1 MQNIAATDTK
11 KWDTVVE
18 LSGVTKYFDQNRPVS
33 LFKREKHR
41 IFALQDVTFSLKK
54 GEFAAYAGPNGAGKS
69 TTFKLL
75 SGMLCPQTGSVRLF
89 GMDPNKSRIPVMR
102 RVGILFGNRSEL
114 WWDHPVR
121 ASFEWKKAV
130 WDIDNATYD
139 RVCDEMRE
147 LLGIGDFWNSFA
159 RELSLGQRMR
169 ANLAL
174 TLLHEPELVL
184 LDEPT
189 LGLDV
194 LAKRQMIEF
203 LKKINRDKQV
213 TLLVTSH
220 DMDDLTEMAN
230 RILLINSGHLAFDG
244 DYEQLI
250 RMTGD
255 NRIIK
260 LTVKGEAPTLSGA
273 SYIGM
278 EDGKHLYRYD
288 ASQTSVAQIFGSIS
302 QIPSVDDVE
311 LRHEAIEQV
320 IAKLYQNWAKASAL
334 ANHSQI

>member
-1 MQNIAATDTK
+1 MQNTVVTDTK
-11 KWDTVVE
+11 KWDTVVNIE
-18 LSGVTKYFDQNRPVS
+18 GVTKYFDQSRPVS

-41 IFALQDVTFSLKK
+41 IYALKDVSFTLQK

-75 SGMLCPQTGSVRLF
+75 SGMLCPQEGTVRIF
-89 GMDPNKSRIPVMR
+89 GMDPNKSRIPLMR
-102 RVGILFGNRSEL
+102 RTGILFGNRSEL

-121 ASFEWKKAV
+121 ASFEWKKEV
-130 WDIDNATYD
+130 WDIKDADYH
-139 RVCDEMRE
+139 RVREELTE
-147 LLGIGDFWNSFA
+147 LLSLGDLWNSYA

-174 TLLHEPELVL
+174 MLLHEPELVL

-213 TLLVTSH
+213 TILVTSH

-230 RILLINSGHLAFDG
+230 RILLINEGQLAFDG
-244 DYEQLI
+244 DYDRLI

-255 NRIIK
+255 NRVIK
-260 LTVKGEAPTLSGA
+260 LTANGEAPVLSGA
-273 SYIGM
+273 DYMGT
-278 EDGKHLYRYD
+278 EEGKHLYRYD
-288 ASQTSVAQIFGSIS
+288 ASKTSVSEIFGSIS
-302 QIPSVDDVE
+302 KIQAVEDVE
-311 LRHEAIEQV
+311 LGHEAIEQV
-320 IAKLYQNWAKASAL
+320 IARLYEDWRNAE
-334 ANHSQI
+334 

>member
-1 MQNIAATDTK
+1 MKHTPATDTK
-11 KWDTVVE
+11 KWDSVID
-18 LSGVTKYFDQNRPVS
+18 LSHVTKYYDQKRPIS
-33 LFKREKHR
+33 LFRRETQR
-41 IFALQDVTFSLKK
+41 INALDGVTFTLQK

-75 SGMLCPQTGSVRLF
+75 SGMLRPQSGDVRVF
-89 GMDPNKSRIPVMR
+89 GMDPCKNRIQVMR
-102 RVGILFGNRSEL
+102 RTGLLFGNRSEL

-130 WDIDNATYD
+130 WDVPDAAYT
-139 RVCDEMRE
+139 RVVDEMKQ
-147 LLGIGDFWNSFA
+147 LLGIDEFWNSFA

-194 LAKRQMIEF
+194 LAKRQMIDF
-203 LKKINRDKQV
+203 LKKINKEKQV

-230 RILLINSGHLAFDG
+230 RILLINKGQLAFDG
-244 DYEQLI
+244 DYAHLMQTAGDHRLI
-250 RMTGD
+250 R
-255 NRIIK
+255 
-260 LTVKGEAPTLSGA
+260 LTLPGEAPSLPGA
-273 SYIGM
+273 VYQGF
-278 EDGKHLYRYD
+278 EDGKHIYRYD
-288 ASQTSVAQIFGSIS
+288 AAATSAQQLFGAIA
-302 QIPSVDDVE
+302 QLPYVQDVE
-311 LRHEAIEQV
+311 MGHEAIEQL
-320 IAKLYQNWAKASAL
+320 IARLYQGWKMET
-334 ANHSQI
+334 

>member
-1 MQNIAATDTK
+1 MNNTAATATK
-11 KWDTVVE
+11 KWDTVAE
-18 LSGVTKYFDQNRPVS
+18 LSHVTKYFDQKRPVS
-33 LFKREKHR
+33 LLKRENHR
-41 IFALQDVTFSLKK
+41 IYALNDVSFTLRK

-75 SGMLCPQTGSVRLF
+75 SGMLRPQQGEVRLF
-89 GMDPNKSRIPVMR
+89 GADPGVQRIPVMR
-102 RVGILFGNRSEL
+102 RTGVLFGNRSEL

-130 WDIDNATYD
+130 WDIDDATYE
-139 RVCDEMRE
+139 RICAEMRE

-174 TLLHEPELVL
+174 TLLHDPELVL

-203 LKKINRDKQV
+203 LKKINREKQV
-213 TLLVTSH
+213 TILVTSH

-230 RILLINSGHLAFDG
+230 RILLLSSGRLAFDG
-244 DYEQLI
+244 SYDQLVQ
-250 RMTGD
+250 MAGD

-260 LTVKGEAPTLSGA
+260 LTVPGQPPELNGA
-273 SYIGM
+273 EYIGR
-278 EDGKHLYRYD
+278 EDGRHLYRYD
-288 ASQTSVAQIFGSIS
+288 ASQTTAQQIFGAIS
-302 QIPSVDDVE
+302 RVPDVQDVE
-311 LRHEAIEQV
+311 LGHEAVEQV
-320 IAKLYQNWAKASAL
+320 IARLYRNML
-334 ANHSQI
+334 

>member
-1 MQNIAATDTK
+1 MQNTVVTDTK
-11 KWDTVVE
+11 KWDTVVNIE
-18 LSGVTKYFDQNRPVS
+18 GVTKYFDQNRPVS
-33 LFKREKHR
+33 MFRREKHR
-41 IFALQDVTFSLKK
+41 IYALKDVSFTLQK

-75 SGMLCPQTGSVRLF
+75 SGMLCPQEGTVRIF

-102 RVGILFGNRSEL
+102 RTGILFGNRSEL

-121 ASFEWKKAV
+121 ASFEWKKEV
-130 WDIDNATYD
+130 WDIKDADYE
-139 RVCDEMRE
+139 RVREELTE
-147 LLGIGDFWNSFA
+147 LLSLGDLWNSYA

-174 TLLHEPELVL
+174 MLLHEPELVL

-213 TLLVTSH
+213 TILVTSH

-230 RILLINSGHLAFDG
+230 RILLINEGQLAFDG

-255 NRIIK
+255 NRVIK
-260 LTVKGEAPTLSGA
+260 LTAKGHAPILSGA
-273 SYIGM
+273 TYVGT
-278 EDGKHLYRYD
+278 EEGKHLYRYD
-288 ASQTSVAQIFGSIS
+288 ASKTSVSEIFGSIS
-302 QIPSVDDVE
+302 KIPTVEDVE
-311 LRHEAIEQV
+311 LGHEAIEQV
-320 IAKLYQNWAKASAL
+320 IAKLYEDWRKGE
-334 ANHSQI
+334 

>member
-1 MQNIAATDTK
+1 MNSIPATDTR

-18 LSGVTKYFDQNRPVS
+18 ISGVTKYFDQKRPVS
-33 LFKREKHR
+33 LFRRETHR
-41 IFALQDVTFSLKK
+41 IHALKDVSFTLRK

-75 SGMLCPQTGSVRLF
+75 SGMLRPQEGSVRIF
-89 GMDPNKSRIPVMR
+89 GMDPSKHRIPVMR
-102 RVGILFGNRSEL
+102 RTGVLFGNRSEL

-130 WDIDNATYD
+130 WDVDDATYR
-139 RVCDEMRE
+139 RVCSEMQE
-147 LLGIGDFWNSFA
+147 LLSLDEIWNSFA

-194 LAKRQMIEF
+194 LAKRQMIDF
-203 LKKINRDKQV
+203 LKRINRDKQV

-230 RILLINSGHLAFDG
+230 RILLINQGSLAFDG
-244 DYEQLI
+244 DYDQLI
-250 RMTGD
+250 RMAGD

-260 LTVKGEAPTLSGA
+260 LTARGEAPKLAGA
-273 SYIGM
+273 QYAGT

-288 ASQTSVAQIFGSIS
+288 ASQTSAQQIFGAIAG
-302 QIPSVDDVE
+302 IPHVEDVE
-311 LRHEAIEQV
+311 LGHEAIEQV
-320 IAKLYQNWAKASAL
+320 IARLYRSWKETK
-334 ANHSQI
+334 

>member
-1 MQNIAATDTK
+1 MQNTVATDTK
-11 KWDTVVE
+11 KWDTVVDIQ
-18 LSGVTKYFDQNRPVS
+18 GVTKYFDQLRPVS

-41 IFALQDVTFSLKK
+41 IYALQDVSFTLQK

-75 SGMLCPQTGSVRLF
+75 SGMLCPQEGTVRIF
-89 GMDPNKSRIPVMR
+89 GMDPAKYRIPVMR
-102 RVGILFGNRSEL
+102 RTGILFGNRSEL

-121 ASFEWKKAV
+121 ASFEWKKEV
-130 WDIDNATYD
+130 WDIDSATYD
-139 RVCDEMRE
+139 RVCNEMKE
-147 LLGIGDFWNSFA
+147 LLSLGDLWNSYA

-174 TLLHEPELVL
+174 MLLHEPELVL

-213 TLLVTSH
+213 TILVTSH

-230 RILLINSGHLAFDG
+230 RILLINEGQLAFDG

-255 NRIIK
+255 NRIIR
-260 LTVKGEAPTLSGA
+260 LTAKGNAPVLSGA
-273 SYIGM
+273 DYTGT
-278 EDGKHLYRYD
+278 ENGKHIYRYD
-288 ASQTSVAQIFGSIS
+288 ASRLSVPELFGNIS
-302 QIPSVDDVE
+302 KLPAVEDVE
-311 LRHEAIEQV
+311 LGHEAIEQV
-320 IAKLYQNWAKASAL
+320 IARLYEDWKK
-334 ANHSQI
+334 

>member
-1 MQNIAATDTK
+1 MQNTAATDTK
-11 KWDTVVE
+11 KWDTVVNIE
-18 LSGVTKYFDQNRPVS
+18 GVTKYFDQRRPVS
-33 LFKREKHR
+33 LFKHEKRR
-41 IFALQDVTFSLKK
+41 IYALKDVSFSLQK

-75 SGMLCPQTGSVRLF
+75 SGMLCPQEGTVLIF
-89 GMDPNKSRIPVMR
+89 GMDPAKSRIPVMR
-102 RVGILFGNRSEL
+102 RTGILFGNRSEL

-121 ASFEWKKAV
+121 ASFEWKKEV
-130 WDIDNATYD
+130 WDITDADYE
-139 RVCDEMRE
+139 RVCEE
-147 LLGIGDFWNSFA
+147 LKDLLSLGEIWNSFA

-174 TLLHEPELVL
+174 MLLHEPELVL

-213 TLLVTSH
+213 TILVTSH

-230 RILLINSGHLAFDG
+230 RILLINEGQLAFDG
-244 DYEQLI
+244 NYERLI

-255 NRIIK
+255 NRVIK
-260 LTVKGEAPTLSGA
+260 LTAKGNAPVLSGA
-273 SYIGM
+273 DYAGT
-278 EDGKHLYRYD
+278 ENGKHLYRYD
-288 ASQTSVAQIFGSIS
+288 ASKLSVPELFGNIS
-302 QIPSVDDVE
+302 KLPAVEDVE
-311 LRHEAIEQV
+311 LGHEAIEQV
-320 IAKLYQNWAKASAL
+320 IARLYEDWRK
-334 ANHSQI
+334 

>member
-1 MQNIAATDTK
+1 MNNTAATATRT
-11 KWDTVVE
+11 WDTVVE
-18 LSGVTKYFDQNRPVS
+18 LSHVTKYFDQKRPVS
-33 LFKREKHR
+33 LFKRENHR
-41 IFALQDVTFSLKK
+41 IYALNDVSFTLQK

-75 SGMLCPQTGSVRLF
+75 SGMLRPQQGEAQLF
-89 GMDPNKSRIPVMR
+89 GMDPCANRIAVMR
-102 RVGILFGNRSEL
+102 RTGVLFGNRSEL

-130 WDIDNATYD
+130 WDIEDDTYE
-139 RVCDEMRE
+139 RICSEMRE

-169 ANLAL
+169 ASLAL
-174 TLLHEPELVL
+174 TLLHDPELVL

-203 LKKINRDKQV
+203 LKRINREKHV
-213 TLLVTSH
+213 TILVTSH

-230 RILLINSGHLAFDG
+230 RILLLSSGSLAFDG
-244 DYEQLI
+244 SYDQLVQ
-250 RMTGD
+250 MAGD

-260 LTVKGEAPTLSGA
+260 LIVPGNAPALEGA
-273 SYIGM
+273 DYIGK
-278 EDGKHLYRYD
+278 EDGRYLYRYD
-288 ASQTSVAQIFGSIS
+288 ASAVTAQQIFGAIS
-302 QIPSVDDVE
+302 RVPNVQDVE
-311 LRHEAIEQV
+311 LGHEAVEQV
-320 IAKLYQNWAKASAL
+320 IARLYQNML
-334 ANHSQI
+334 